1 MNGPISKSKNEKKL
15 HSINCVKNIQIFKI
29 NNERYIKCC
38 YCNKKIKRSIVPHL
52 KKEHPEK
59 WKIWQH
65 DFVELYNSG
74 LSPQKIMKKYN
85 TLFSWTV
92 IENEI
97 KKIVEENKLKLEI
110 QRKKTVKEWQ
120 PKNFK
125 KEETTIWSFPKRGNW
140 AVHTNEY
147 RGNWSPYVPRNV
159 ILQYSKKGDL
169 VLDPFVGGGTTL
181 IECWLLERNGIGVD
195 ISPHAINLTK
205 KLLNFMRREAKRSN
219 YKLPEVDIKCKM
231 GDARNLS
238 FINNEEVDL
247 ICTHPPYGN
256 SLKYTSHIKGDL
268 SHIKNV
274 ENFCEEMNKASK
286 EFFRVLKPDGY
297 CAILIGDIRNNGKI
311 IPLGFRILEMF
322 ISNGFELREII
333 IKQQHNDRSTMFYR
347 NNKLDYRIAHEYL
360 FIFKKE

>member
-1 MNGPISKSKNEKKL
+1 MDKTISNLKDVKK
-15 HSINCVKNIQIFKI
+15 INIVKI

-52 KKEHPEK
+52 KKDHPEK
-59 WKIWQH
+59 WKIWQL
-65 DFVELYNSG
+65 DFIKLYNSG

-97 KKIVEENKLKLEI
+97 KKIAEKNKIKLEI
-110 QRKKTVKEWQ
+110 QRKKSVKIWQ
-120 PKNFK
+120 PKDFK
-125 KEETTIWSFPKRGNW
+125 KEETTVWSFPKRGNW

-147 RGNWSPYVPRNV
+147 RGNWSPNVPRNI

-169 VLDPFVGGGTTL
+169 LLDPFVGGGTTL
-181 IECWLLERNGIGVD
+181 IECWLLGRNGLGVD

-205 KLLNFMRREAKRSN
+205 KLLKFMEIEAKKSKYR
-219 YKLPEVDIKCKM
+219 LPNVRIKCKR

-238 FINNEEVDL
+238 FIENEKIDL

-256 SLKYTSHIKGDL
+256 SLRYTDNVKGDL
-268 SHIKNV
+268 SHIKNIK
-274 ENFCEEMNKASK
+274 EFCNEMNKVSK
-286 EFFRVLKPDGY
+286 EFFRILKPNGY
-297 CAILIGDIRNNGKI
+297 CAILIGDIRSNGKV
-311 IPLGFRILEMF
+311 IPLGFKILENF
-322 ISNGFELREII
+322 ISNGFELKEII

-347 NNKLDYRIAHEYL
+347 NNKLNYRIAHEYL
-360 FIFKKE
+360 FIFKKKRKKK